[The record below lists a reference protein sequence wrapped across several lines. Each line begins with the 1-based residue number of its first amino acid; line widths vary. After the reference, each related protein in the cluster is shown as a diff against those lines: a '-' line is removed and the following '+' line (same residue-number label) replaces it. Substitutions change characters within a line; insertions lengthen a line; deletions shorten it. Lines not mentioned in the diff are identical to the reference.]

1 MRHVF
6 MLTQR
11 AFFTSNG
18 YEYQM
23 PTDYGCD
30 CKMFSLE
37 REAVEVFYHSVRSY
51 HKQGY
56 KVVSS
61 YQTVEGDGQ
70 RILYRFEKPG
80 EKPILLELWKKEVL

>member
-37 REAVEVFYHSVRSY
+37 REAVYSLLSSVLNI

-56 KVVSS
+56 TVVTADKSVKSDGRRYQYRLEKVGKKSIV
-61 YQTVEGDGQ
+61 
-70 RILYRFEKPG
+70 
-80 EKPILLELWKKEVL
+80 LELWKKEVL